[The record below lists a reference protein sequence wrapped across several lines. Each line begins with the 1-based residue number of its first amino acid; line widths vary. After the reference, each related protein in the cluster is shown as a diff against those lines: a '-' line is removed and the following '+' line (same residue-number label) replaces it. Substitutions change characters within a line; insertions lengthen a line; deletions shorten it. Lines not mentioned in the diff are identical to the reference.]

1 MRWLVTDVPTL
12 LVALVLIIGL
22 PALAIV
28 AKVFINRHVRSLT
41 TDTHNE
47 VAGFLVAIVGVVYA
61 VVVGFTIVSLYGAS
75 VTAND
80 DVSTEAAD
88 LLQLHEGN
96 FVFGPSTSARIDAD
110 VIGYARAVV
119 DDWKSI
125 SEGNPSPQV
134 QGALDDI
141 YTTLG
146 SYVPHTAAQT
156 QFLDQ
161 AITDVDALSQARNS
175 RLLEARESGS
185 LPLVLW
191 IGILLAS
198 AVTLAFALL
207 FSLDNVKVAY
217 AMVGGV
223 TVVLAVNLFV
233 LVELA
238 YPFLGS
244 VAVGPGKFVEVI
256 RLAGG

>member
-1 MRWLVTDVPTL
+1 MKWVVTEVPTA
-12 LVALVLIIGL
+12 LVAVVLIVGL
-22 PALAIV
+22 PALAII
-28 AKVFINRHVRSLT
+28 AKVFIKRHVKSLT

-61 VVVGFTIVSLYGAS
+61 VVVGFTIVSLYEAS

-96 FVFGPSTSARIDAD
+96 FVLGPSTSARIDAD
-110 VIGYARAVV
+110 VISYAKAVV
-119 DDWKSI
+119 RNWESI
-125 SEGNPSPQV
+125 SEGNPNPQV
-134 QGALDDI
+134 QSSLDDI

-146 SYVPHTAAQT
+146 SYVPHTVAQM

-161 AITDVDALSQARNS
+161 SITDVDALSQARNA
-175 RLLEARESGS
+175 RLLESREAGS

-198 AVTLAFALL
+198 VVTLAFALL
-207 FSLDNVKVAY
+207 FSLDNVRVAY
-217 AMVGGV
+217 AMVAGV
-223 TVVLAVNLFV
+223 AVVLAVNIFV
-233 LVELA
+233 LVELT

-244 VAVGPGKFVEVI
+244 VAVGPEKFVEVV
-256 RLAGG
+256 RLTGG